1 MTGLEPA
8 TPTSVALCSIQLSHM
23 SIKPST
29 LSFVYTGE
37 GLCFVNIRVYK
48 SYIQRRTEVMNS
60 IRTSEEVYILI
71 STNHQGVRILWIVYR
86 IVTNLIV
93 PVEGIEPTRD
103 RSHKI
108 YSFARLLNGINRDNA
123 YKSEEHCRTSTPS
136 L

>member
-48 SYIQRRTEVMNS
+48 SYIQRRTEVMNF
-60 IRTSEEVYILI
+60 IRISEEVYVPIF
-71 STNHQGVRILWIVYR
+71 TNHQGIRILWLVYR
-86 IVTNLIV
+86 IVTNLII
-93 PVEGIEPTRD
+93 PAEGIEPTRD

-108 YSFARLLNGINRDNA
+108 YSFARLLNGISRDISLQA
-123 YKSEEHCRTSTPS
+123 QRT